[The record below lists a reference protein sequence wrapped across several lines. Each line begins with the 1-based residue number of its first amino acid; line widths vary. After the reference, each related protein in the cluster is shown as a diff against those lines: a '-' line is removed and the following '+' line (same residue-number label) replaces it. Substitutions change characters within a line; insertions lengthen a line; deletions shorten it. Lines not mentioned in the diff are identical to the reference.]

1 MKVKFTFIAVVI
13 MLSMILVSCGPA
25 ATPAATVAPTTA
37 PTVPAV
43 GSIEGKKVCYLIPE
57 SGNAFLSGLT
67 QGVKDKFAA
76 DGVEVQIFGAE
87 SNPTIQYNQIENCI
101 SQGVSGM
108 IIMAAIEPEGV
119 ATAVEEAK
127 AAGIKVMGVP
137 VDKQGPYDA
146 IMHTDQ
152 YEIGTKM
159 ASMAC
164 DWINATF
171 PDAADK
177 SIEAAIISTKGTEN
191 LKLRTE
197 GMETI
202 DTTCAKAK
210 LVQFVDV
217 PETTITEAVSASENI
232 FTANPNVKVIMVAG
246 DSGAQGAAQ
255 AILAYAP
262 NNLDQYGVFSGDVSP
277 DTQAQLPKCE
287 AGAYRGA
294 VAIGGSLDDLIQ
306 STYSIM
312 KGMISG
318 GDYPVETLDP
328 LTTFRCEPTQAAVI
342 YPPAPEY
349 IEVGASI
356 PLTGKFGSLGSQVK
370 VGYDY
375 AIADINAAGG
385 VYVAEYNANI
395 PLRLTSYDD
404 ESDPT
409 KAVNNLEQIFSEQNP
424 VAYLGGAASGMHA
437 ATTAIAEKNKV
448 PYLGVSFA
456 WWNIHQRG
464 YKYLFSP
471 FPKSPDQARDVF
483 AALNE
488 MIALEER
495 PTKVAIFQEKTDWGN
510 ELGGLFKADAKPA
523 GYEVVYYAE
532 YAPGTTDFSTLILE
546 AQAAGA
552 DALLGMPS
560 TPDGMAIV
568 KQMSELGWAPKFTL
582 LVRAP
587 DAATWGEATGTAGDF
602 VTMFAGWHNGENFPG
617 VAEINAKHQADF
629 GRPADILVGP
639 AYACVQI
646 LADAIGR
653 AGTLDRDA
661 VRDALADT
669 DMMTVI
675 GPVTFNADGTG
686 NVLNPLVQWQN
697 GQMQLV
703 WPVDQKTADFMYPA
717 PPYEDR

>member
-1 MKVKFTFIAVVI
+1 MKNKMSFIAVVLLFTI
-13 MLSMILVSCGPA
+13 ILSSCGPT
-25 ATPAATVAPTTA
+25 ATPVATVAPTTA
-37 PTVPAV
+37 PEVPAA

-67 QGVKDKFAA
+67 EGVKGKFAA
-76 DGVEVQIFGAE
+76 DGVEVLIYGAE
-87 SNPTIQYNQIENCI
+87 GNATTQYNQIENCI

-108 IIMAAIEPEGV
+108 IIMAAVEPEGV
-119 ATAVEEAK
+119 AAAVEEAK

-159 ASMAC
+159 ATMAC
-164 DWINATF
+164 DWIDATY
-171 PDAADK
+171 PDAEAD
-177 SIEAAIISTKGTEN
+177 SVEVAVIGTKGTEN
-191 LKLRTE
+191 IKLRTE
-197 GMETI
+197 GMETV
-202 DTTCAKAK
+202 DSCGKAK

-217 PETTITEAVSASENI
+217 PETTISEAVSATENI
-232 FTANPNVKVIMVAG
+232 FTANPNVKAILVVG
-246 DSGAQGAAQ
+246 DSGAQGVAEAM
-255 AILAYAP
+255 AAYAP
-262 NNLDQYGVFSGDVSP
+262 NNLDQYAVFSGDVSP
-277 DTQAQLPKCE
+277 DTQAKLPKCE

-318 GDYPVETLDP
+318 GEYPVETLDP
-328 LTTFRCEPTQAAVI
+328 LTTFRCEPTQAAVT

-375 AIADINAAGG
+375 AIADINANGG
-385 VYVAEYNANI
+385 VYVEEYGTKV

-409 KAVNNLEQIFSEQNP
+409 KAVNNLEQVFSEQNV

-488 MIALEER
+488 MIPADQR

-523 GYEVVYYAE
+523 GYDVVYYAE
-532 YAPGTTDFSTLILE
+532 YAPGTTDYSTLILE

-560 TPDGMAIV
+560 TPDGIAII
-568 KQMSELGWAPKFTL
+568 KQMSELGWAPKYVL

-587 DAATWGEATGTAGDF
+587 DAATWGEATGTAGDY
-602 VTMFAGWHNGENFPG
+602 VTMFAGWHYGETFPG
-617 VAEINAKHQADF
+617 VAEINAKHQAEF

-639 AYACVQI
+639 AYACVQL
-646 LADAIGR
+646 LADAIER

-661 VRDALADT
+661 IRDALADT

-675 GPVTFNADGTG
+675 GPVSFNADGTG
-686 NVLNPLVQWQN
+686 NVLNPLVQWQG

-703 WPVDQKTADFMYPA
+703 WPLDQKTADFRYPA
-717 PPYEDR
+717 PPFNER